1 MRYDQ
6 GNTLKAYS
14 RGEISAID
22 LRRRL
27 GGIGYGDILRLL
39 ADAHLPLPRI
49 PTAGREAHLDQA
61 RRWLFP
67 HADSHN

>member
-1 MRYDQ
+1 MQ
-6 GNTLKAYS
+6 SELGHSLEAYS
-14 RGEISAID
+14 RGDMTAID

-39 ADAHLPLPRI
+39 ADAHLPLPRT
-49 PTAGREAHLDQA
+49 PTAGREVQLNQA

-67 HADSHN
+67 HAVPHN